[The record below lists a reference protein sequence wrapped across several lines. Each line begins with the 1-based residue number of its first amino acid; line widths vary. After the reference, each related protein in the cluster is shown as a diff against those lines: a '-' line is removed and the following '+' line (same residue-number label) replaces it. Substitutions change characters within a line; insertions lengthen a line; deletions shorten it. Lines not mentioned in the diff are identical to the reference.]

1 MVTGTHCAETAPTWS
16 RLLFVTN
23 FYSMVPH
30 AKGPGPGCQCDSAA
44 VNHAKVCAESGALP
58 LAAAMCV
65 VLHAVTVSCGGARH
79 ESEAQPVQ
87 AISPLGGVSRALFVG
102 DLAMSAKSHIVGV
115 GTKGNATAATRSA

>member
-1 MVTGTHCAETAPTWS
+1 MVTATHCAKIAPAWS
-16 RLLFVTN
+16 RLLFVTD

-30 AKGPGPGCQCDSAA
+30 AQGPGPGCQCDSS
-44 VNHAKVCAESGALP
+44 VLKHAKLCTESGALP

-65 VLHAVTVSCGGARH
+65 VLHAVTVSHGGARR

-87 AISPLGGVSRALFVG
+87 AMSPLGGVSRALFVR
-102 DLAMSAKSHIVGV
+102 DLVMSAKSHIVGV